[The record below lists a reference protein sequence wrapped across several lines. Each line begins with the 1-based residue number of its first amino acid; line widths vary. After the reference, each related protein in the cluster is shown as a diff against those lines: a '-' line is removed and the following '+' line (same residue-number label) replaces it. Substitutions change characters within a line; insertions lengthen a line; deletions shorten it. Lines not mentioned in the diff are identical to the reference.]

1 MPVDNVLKLVYWK
14 MNGIQ
19 LIGLK
24 RATKVIQTTNVASL
38 WSTITNWTALSE
50 LSYRGNV
57 IVTDPVNLISQFC
70 FH

>member
-24 RATKVIQTTNVASL
+24 RATKVIQTTNCRDLVKGNV
-38 WSTITNWTALSE
+38 TPETALS
-50 LSYRGNV
+50 RKTRV
-57 IVTDPVNLISQFC
+57 VV
-70 FH
+70 